1 MGPLRLGMSVRE
13 TRDAVQELGVLRIVS
28 EEPEPGQITLAH
40 DPSELSV
47 VLGFTNGALSG
58 VELFRCPA

>member
-1 MGPLRLGMSVRE
+1 M
-13 TRDAVQELGVLRIVS
+13 RIVS